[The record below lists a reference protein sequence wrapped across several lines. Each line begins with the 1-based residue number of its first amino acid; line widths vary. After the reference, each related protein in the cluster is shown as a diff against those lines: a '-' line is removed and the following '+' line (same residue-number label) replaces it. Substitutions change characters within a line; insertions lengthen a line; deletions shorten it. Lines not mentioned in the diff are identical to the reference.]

1 MPILLLTILLILAS
15 CLPLCAAEPGE
26 LRLRADRLSYE
37 QKDEVLSAAGNVE
50 MDWGGSRL
58 YADMAEYYREKGI
71 VSAHGSVKL
80 VKGQDTLSGD
90 SIELEVESK
99 NGVVNNGKIFVQSAN
114 IHASGS
120 KVEKTG
126 EQNYRIENAAITSC
140 DGDKP
145 SWKFTV
151 DELTMTVDDYA
162 YGKNA
167 LFYLADVPVF
177 WLPYLIYPSK
187 TERQSGFLLPTV
199 GNSSKKGVFL
209 EIPYYWAISPNQDL
223 TVTADA
229 QSKRGIG
236 AALEHRYLGVD
247 KGFGT
252 SKGYLIYDTGQ
263 EKYRGDI
270 ELKQQVNFTE
280 NSYWRANVNLT
291 LDRDFYRDY
300 GTMSGD
306 YNKQYLS
313 ATAFVSHSRDD
324 LLLTGG
330 VNYLDNLDA
339 PNNKDTLQML
349 PFVTFNGTGRNLPGT
364 PLYYSFATA
373 VTNFDRDSGDYGQ
386 RFQLSPRLLLPVS
399 GGDLFYGSVWAG
411 YNQRFYTAHV
421 SGAEKSS
428 SQLGLLESGG
438 WLRTDFARVYD
449 TSFGSVEKV
458 RHVVTPEIS
467 YSLTE
472 NRNQD
477 DLPFFDYNDRVVGG
491 QLLTFSLLN
500 TLTGRSSKDGQPQ
513 YSDLLRFTAAQGY
526 QLSGGRR
533 ELLVLVD
540 DGKPFT
546 DTQLL
551 LELFP
556 LPNWRLFTDNRISP
570 YNGKVTNSSLSAEAG
585 DPKGT
590 RAAVNYQHAENILD
604 YIEAKIAYADFKPF
618 TVSASGR
625 YSFDRPGFLETL
637 YGLEYKQQCWGVIF
651 SYRDRIDNKEFS
663 FMFNLSGLGNLKL
676 L

>member
-15 CLPLCAAEPGE
+15 SLPLSAAESDE
-26 LRLRADRLSYE
+26 LRVRADRLSYE
-37 QKDEVLSAAGNVE
+37 QKNDLLSAAGNVE
-50 MDWGGSRL
+50 MDWSGSRL
-58 YADMAEYYREKGI
+58 YADMADYFREKGI
-71 VSAHGSVKL
+71 VTARGSVRL
-80 VKGQDTLSGD
+80 VKGEDTLSGD
-90 SIELEVESK
+90 SVELDVASK
-99 NGVVNNGKIFVQSAN
+99 NGVIHNGRIFVQSNN

-120 KVEKTG
+120 KIEKTG
-126 EQNYRIENAAITSC
+126 EQNYRIENASITSC
-140 DGDKP
+140 DGDSP
-145 SWKFTV
+145 SWKFTA
-151 DELTMTVDDYA
+151 DELKLTVDA
-162 YGKNA
+162 FASGKNA
-167 LFYLADVPVF
+167 YFYLGDTPVF
-177 WLPYLIYPSK
+177 WFPYLIFPANI
-187 TERQSGFLLPTV
+187 ERQSGFLLPTV

-209 EIPYYWAISPNQDL
+209 EIPYYWAYSPSQDL
-223 TVTADA
+223 TVTADM
-229 QSKRGIG
+229 QSRRGFG
-236 AALEHRYLGVD
+236 AALEHRYLGVN

-252 SKGYLIYDTGQ
+252 SSGFLIYDTEQ
-263 EKYRGDI
+263 EKFRGDI
-270 ELKQQVNFTE
+270 NLKQQVNFTE
-280 NSYWRANVNLT
+280 NSYWRADVNLT

-300 GTMSGD
+300 GTISGD

-313 ATAFVSHSRDD
+313 ATAFVSHKRDD

-364 PLYYSFATA
+364 PLYYSVATA
-373 VTNFDRDSGDYGQ
+373 VTNFDRDSGDHGQ

-411 YNQRFYTAHV
+411 YNQKFYTAHV

-428 SQLGLLESGG
+428 SQFGLLETGG

-449 TSFGSVEKV
+449 ASFGNVEKV

-472 NRNQD
+472 NRNQEE
-477 DLPFFDYNDRVVGG
+477 LPFFDYNDRVVGG
-491 QLLTFSLLN
+491 QLLRFSLLN
-500 TLTGRSSKDGQPQ
+500 TLTGRSSNDDQPV

-533 ELLVLVD
+533 ELLVLAD
-540 DGKPFT
+540 AGKPFT
-546 DTQLL
+546 DTQLM

-556 LPNWRLFTDNRISP
+556 LPNWRLFTDNRIST
-570 YNGKVTNSSLSAEAG
+570 YNGKVTNSSLGAEAG

-604 YIEAKIAYADFKPF
+604 YIEAKITYADFKPF
-618 TVSASGR
+618 TFSASGR

-637 YGLEYKQQCWGVIF
+637 YGLEYKQQCWGVTF
-651 SYRDRIDNKEFS
+651 SYRDRIDNQEFS